1 MTTPTLEVTAA
12 SHVVAGVDTHSD
24 THHVAVLDSAGRRL
38 GDREFPATPAGYEQL
53 HAYVHAFGS
62 IALIGVEGTSSYGA
76 GLARY
81 LSIRDVPIREVIR
94 PKRAP
99 RRAGKSDPID
109 AYAAARQ
116 ALSEPETLPHA
127 KNGDGHTEQIRVL
140 LATRRSAIKARIA
153 AARQIKS
160 LLVTAPDSIRTRWR
174 AVSDK
179 ALIAGLAATRPS
191 GAITSVDAATAMTLR
206 RLARRCVYLDQ
217 EITDAGE
224 ELRVL
229 VAAAAPAMIATK
241 GYGVVTTAT
250 LLITAGAN
258 PQRMHSE
265 GSFAALCG
273 ASPIPAS
280 SGKTT
285 RYRLNRG
292 GDRQANWALHQIA
305 LVRLSSDPRTKAY
318 AARLRG
324 AGKTKKDI
332 LRCLKRAIAREAFRL
347 LTKPHLVPRTDDLR
361 QLRRERGATLLDV
374 ALSLGAEPAR
384 ISELE
389 RGRRPNAEL
398 ATAYRAWLNVA

>member
-81 LSIRDVPIREVIR
+81 LSIHDVPIREVIR

-229 VAAAAPAMIATK
+229 VAAAAPAMIADLGLWRGDHRDTVDH
-241 GYGVVTTAT
+241 G
-250 LLITAGAN
+250 
-258 PQRMHSE
+258 RSE
-265 GSFAALCG
+265 PAA
-273 ASPIPAS
+273 
-280 SGKTT
+280 
-285 RYRLNRG
+285 
-292 GDRQANWALHQIA
+292 D
-305 LVRLSSDPRTKAY
+305 
-318 AARLRG
+318 
-324 AGKTKKDI
+324 
-332 LRCLKRAIAREAFRL
+332 AFRRVVRRAVWGQ
-347 LTKPHLVPRTDDLR
+347 PHPGVLGQDHPLSP
-361 QLRRERGATLLDV
+361 QSWRR
-374 ALSLGAEPAR
+374 S
-384 ISELE
+384 SS
-389 RGRRPNAEL
+389 
-398 ATAYRAWLNVA
+398 